1 MEYEYKHPCKA
12 DNVRET
18 ELNKDSHCLMES
30 EATLQIISA
39 HSSRQDKIRGLRAHH
54 TLGVKK
60 EKRNASGFRKRKTT
74 EGTGEV
80 FQQKVAFGMGFKE

>member
-1 MEYEYKHPCKA
+1 MEYGYKYPCKA
-12 DNVRET
+12 GNVREI

-39 HSSRQDKIRGLRAHH
+39 HSSRQDKLRGLRAHH

-60 EKRNASGFRKRKTT
+60 EKKECIWFQET

>member
-1 MEYEYKHPCKA
+1 MEYGYKYPCKGG
-12 DNVRET
+12 NVREI

-39 HSSRQDKIRGLRAHH
+39 HSSRQDKLRGLRAHH

-60 EKRNASGFRKRKTT
+60 EKKECIWFQETEDCGRNWRSLPAKGGLWNGF
-74 EGTGEV
+74 
-80 FQQKVAFGMGFKE
+80 